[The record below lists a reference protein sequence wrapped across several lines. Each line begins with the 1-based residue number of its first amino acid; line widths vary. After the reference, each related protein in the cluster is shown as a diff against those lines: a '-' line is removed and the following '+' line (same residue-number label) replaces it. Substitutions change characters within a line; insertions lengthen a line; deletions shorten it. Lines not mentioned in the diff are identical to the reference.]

1 MQLTLPN
8 IAPAP
13 RGERSQRRRPAPAAA
28 PALGELEEAFLKTLA
43 WDPTRTVYRQDLAS
57 YCEWCE
63 AERVDPVAISREQL
77 DRWREWMLHDQVD
90 GRTAAS
96 PTPRIGL
103 SGSVV
108 RKRIGVVSQF
118 FEYLIKEHR
127 LRDDNPAQRI
137 ERPLAEDPDGPPARW
152 LSTEETNRMLDAA
165 EAIGEVEHAL
175 ACLLFCYGQPAVH
188 VGELRGRD
196 VFQRD
201 GHPYIQLTVRKGR
214 KLAQPL
220 VGRTHSAILAL
231 GELAPDQPLVWL
243 PGNPGRDAFRRR
255 VMRIVV
261 ACARDAGIQDVTLIV
276 VRHTW
281 QAHARL
287 AGVPEPAIVH
297 HSGIEWSALEQWRKS
312 AEAEPAV
319 AVERYLAGAA

>member
-8 IAPAP
+8 IAAAAAGASP
-13 RGERSQRRRPAPAAA
+13 RRRPAPA
-28 PALGELEEAFLKTLA
+28 PGPVLGELQEAFLNTLA
-43 WDPTRTVYRQDLAS
+43 WAPTRTVYRQDLAS

-63 AERVDPVAISREQL
+63 AEGIDPVAISREQL

-90 GRTAAS
+90 GRTVAS

-108 RKRIGVVSQF
+108 RKRIGVVSLF
-118 FEYLIKEHR
+118 FEYLIERR
-127 LRDDNPAQRI
+127 LRGDNAARRI
-137 ERPLAEDPDGPPARW
+137 ERPLAQDPDAPPPRW
-152 LSTEETNRMLDAA
+152 LSTQETNRMLDAA
-165 EAIGEVEHAL
+165 QAIGPVEHAL
-175 ACLLFCYGQPAVH
+175 ACLLFAYGQPAVH
-188 VGELRGRD
+188 VGELRGHD
-196 VFQRD
+196 VYLRD
-201 GHPYIQLTVRKGR
+201 GAPYIQLTVRKGR

-220 VGRTHSAILAL
+220 VGRTHQAIAAL
-231 GELAPDQPLVWL
+231 GEIAADQPLLCL
-243 PGNPGRDAFRRR
+243 PGDPGRDAFRRR
-255 VMRIVV
+255 VMRIIL
-261 ACARDAGIQDVTLIV
+261 ACGRAAQIPDVTLIV